1 MAGRAKFTR
10 RQIIVA
16 STAALGTA
24 CGTAPDL
31 TRPTI
36 QFTRI
41 PQADTNGS
49 DGHDIIEGTVTGAR
63 EGQQIVLYARN
74 GSWWLQP
81 LIEAPF
87 TRILPD
93 AKWRNATHLGS
104 EYAALLVDPG
114 FRPDRNLKALPPVS
128 GPVVAVHAAAG
139 AAASP
144 SPTLQFSGYE
154 WRIRNAASNRGGRK
168 NPYSPGNAFTDTN
181 GALHLRIKKDG
192 EHFACAEVSLTRS
205 LGYGTYSFW
214 VRDVSRLAPDITLE
228 MFTWDYAGTD
238 PNNRE
243 MDIVIRQRSPEPM
256 QTARFIVQP
265 YRVAS
270 NVHEFNLPPRDFLHS
285 FRWGPGEIEFVTSKP
300 ANRKD
305 VIARHTFTL
314 GVPAPGLE
322 SARIALYL
330 PHSAS
335 PHPAEGE
342 AVIERF
348 EYTP

>member
-1 MAGRAKFTR
+1 MGLAKFTR

-16 STAALGTA
+16 STAALGTT
-24 CGTAPDL
+24 CGTTPNVAP
-31 TRPTI
+31 PAI

-41 PQADTNGS
+41 PQADANGS
-49 DGHDIIEGTVTGAR
+49 DRHDIIEGTVTGNR

-74 GSWWLQP
+74 RSWWLQP

-114 FRPDRNLKALPPVS
+114 FRPDRSLKMLPRVG
-128 GPVVAVHAAAG
+128 GPVAAVHAAMGG
-139 AAASP
+139 AVSP

-154 WRIRNAASNRGGRK
+154 WRIRNAASNRGGRS
-168 NPYSPGNAFTDTN
+168 NPYSPDNAFIDTN
-181 GALHLRIKKDG
+181 GALHLRVSKK
-192 EHFACAEVSLTRS
+192 EERFTCAEVALTRS
-205 LGYGTYSFW
+205 LGYGTYSFL
-214 VRDVSRLAPDITLE
+214 VRDVSSLAPDMTLE
-228 MFTWDYAGTD
+228 MFTWDYAGAD

-243 MDIVIRQRSPEPM
+243 MDIVIRQRSPETV
-256 QTARFIVQP
+256 QSARFIVQP
-265 YRVAS
+265 YRVSS

-285 FRWGPGEIEFVTSKP
+285 FRWGPGEIEFVTANP